1 MRAFHAPNL
10 TQLLAM
16 NHHENQ
22 SSPLPIIENVVGA
35 PLRNAFLMSPG
46 CGGHGQDYY
55 VIFGHEVRNRRHGQ
69 AAGRKNRIAEGRKA
83 MGIDWM
89 TRAELSEAIPP
100 AYSEYLGRQIIN
112 AT

>member
-1 MRAFHAPNL
+1 
-10 TQLLAM
+10 M

-35 PLRNAFLMSPG
+35 PLRNPVMLCGLALGLNVKRHRLFESNAFLMSPG

-69 AAGRKNRIAEGRKA
+69 A
-83 MGIDWM
+83 
-89 TRAELSEAIPP
+89 
-100 AYSEYLGRQIIN
+100 GRQKEQDC
-112 AT
+112 